1 MRPLEID
8 GLVAMHRIK
17 TYNTLSPKGLDRFER
32 ERYEV
37 GQDIAH
43 PDALLL
49 RSHKLQEAEIL
60 ESVTAIARAGA
71 GVNNIPLAVCSERG
85 IPVFN
90 TPGANANAVKELVA
104 AAMLLASRDIVGGI
118 AFAQSQD
125 VTMSAQSMN
134 ALMEQEKKRFAGAEL
149 AGKTL
154 GVVGLGA
161 IGSLVARL
169 GLDFGME
176 VVGFDPALSVEA
188 AWRLPSEVQ
197 RMENVPSLFSR
208 SDYVSLHLPV
218 LDSTRELINA
228 EMLSHFRPG
237 SCLLNFAREEIVST
251 EAIVA
256 ALEAGQLRRYVAD
269 FPNPLLLGRTDT
281 LLMPHIGA
289 STAEAE
295 ENCAIMA
302 ANQLK
307 AFLDHGNIRNSVNFP
322 AIELE
327 RTTKYRITIANRNE
341 PGMLSHILALIG
353 EDGLNVADL
362 LNKSVGDIAYNII
375 DLDEVPQ
382 ESLLSKIRSLEG
394 VINLRLIQ
402 GTPDSL

>member
-125 VTMSAQSMN
+125 ATMSAQSMN

-327 RTTKYRITIANRNE
+327 RTTEYRITIANRNE

>member
-1 MRPLEID
+1 
-8 GLVAMHRIK
+8 MHRIK
-17 TYNTLSPKGLDRFER
+17 TFNTISPKGLDRFER

-49 RSHKLQEAEIL
+49 RSHKLQESEIL

-71 GVNNIPLAVCSERG
+71 GVNNIPLLACSERG

-104 AAMLLASRDIVGGI
+104 AGMLLASRDIVGGI
-118 AFAQSQD
+118 AFAQAQD
-125 VTMSAQSMN
+125 PSMSAQDMN
-134 ALMEQEKKRFAGAEL
+134 TLMEQEKKRFAGAEL

-154 GVVGLGA
+154 GVVGLGS

-197 RMENVPSLFSR
+197 RMENVQSLFSR
-208 SDYVSLHLPV
+208 SDFVSLHLPV
-218 LDSTRELINA
+218 LDSTRGLISE
-228 EMLSHFRPG
+228 EMLTHFRKG
-237 SCLLNFAREEIVST
+237 SCLLNFAREEIVVT
-251 EAIVA
+251 EAVVA
-256 ALEAGQLRRYVAD
+256 ALDSGQLRCYVAD

-307 AFLDHGNIRNSVNFP
+307 AFLEHGNIRNSVNFP

-327 RTTKYRITIANRNE
+327 RTTDYRITIANRNE
-341 PGMLSHILALIG
+341 PGMLSHILTLIG
-353 EDGLNVADL
+353 DEGLNVADL

-382 ESLLSKIRSLEG
+382 EGLLNKISTLEG
-394 VINLRLIQ
+394 VINLRLIE
-402 GTPDSL
+402 GTPG

>member
-1 MRPLEID
+1 
-8 GLVAMHRIK
+8 MHRIK
-17 TYNTLSPKGLDRFER
+17 TYNTISAKGLDRFER

-49 RSHKLQEAEIL
+49 RSYKLQEAEIVD
-60 ESVTAIARAGA
+60 SVTAIARAGA
-71 GVNNIPLAVCSERG
+71 GVNNIPLAACSERG

-118 AFAQSQD
+118 AFAQAQD
-125 VTMSAQSMN
+125 PGMSAQDMN

-154 GVVGLGA
+154 GVVGLGS
-161 IGSLVARL
+161 IGSLVARQ
-169 GLDFGME
+169 GLNFGME

-197 RMENVPSLFSR
+197 RMENVQSLFSR
-208 SDYVSLHLPV
+208 SDFISLHLPV
-218 LDSTRELINA
+218 LDSTRGLVNE
-228 EMLSHFRPG
+228 EMLTHFKKG

-251 EAIVA
+251 EAVVA
-256 ALEAGQLRRYVAD
+256 ALDNGQLRCYVAD
-269 FPNPLLLGRTDT
+269 FPNPMLLGRTDT

-307 AFLDHGNIRNSVNFP
+307 AFLEHGNIRNSVNFP

-327 RTTKYRITIANRNE
+327 RTTDYRITIANRNE
-341 PGMLSHILALIG
+341 PGMLSHVLTLIG
-353 EDGLNVADL
+353 DEGLNVADL
-362 LNKSVGDIAYNII
+362 LNKSFGDVAYNII

-382 ESLLSKIRSLEG
+382 EGLLNKIRTVEG
-394 VINLRLIQ
+394 VINLRLIE
-402 GTPDSL
+402 GTPG

>member
-1 MRPLEID
+1 
-8 GLVAMHRIK
+8 MHRIK
-17 TYNTLSPKGLDRFER
+17 TYNTISPKGLDRFER

-49 RSHKLQEAEIL
+49 RSHKLQEVEIL
-60 ESVTAIARAGA
+60 DSVTAIARAGA
-71 GVNNIPLAVCSERG
+71 GVNNIPLAACSERG

-118 AFAQSQD
+118 AFAQAQD
-125 VTMSAQSMN
+125 PGMSAQDMN

-154 GVVGLGA
+154 GVVGLGS

-197 RMENVPSLFSR
+197 RMENVQSLFSR
-208 SDYVSLHLPV
+208 SDFVSLHLPV
-218 LDSTRELINA
+218 LDSTRGLINE
-228 EMLSHFRPG
+228 EMLTHFKKG

-251 EAIVA
+251 EAVVA
-256 ALEAGQLRRYVAD
+256 ALDSGQLRCYVAD
-269 FPNPLLLGRTDT
+269 FPNPLLLGRADT

-307 AFLDHGNIRNSVNFP
+307 AFLEHGNIRNSVNFP

-327 RTTKYRITIANRNE
+327 RTTDYRITIANRNE
-341 PGMLSHILALIG
+341 PGMLSHILTLIG
-353 EDGLNVADL
+353 DAGLNVADL

-382 ESLLSKIRSLEG
+382 EGLLNKISTLEG
-394 VINLRLIQ
+394 VINLRLIE
-402 GTPDSL
+402 GTPG

>member
-1 MRPLEID
+1 
-8 GLVAMHRIK
+8 MHRIK

-71 GVNNIPLAVCSERG
+71 GVNNIPLALCSDRG

-118 AFAQSQD
+118 AFAQAQD
-125 VTMSAQSMN
+125 ATMSAQSMN

-228 EMLSHFRPG
+228 EMLAHFRPG

-327 RTTKYRITIANRNE
+327 RTTEYRMTIANRNE

-362 LNKSVGDIAYNII
+362 LNKSIGDIAYNII

-394 VINLRLIQ
+394 VINLRLIE
-402 GTPDSL
+402 GTPGSL